1 MARPREN
8 RLRLIPLPSGS
19 WLLDGFHLGKRIRKQ
34 GRDANALRVE
44 MQAMQAQVIEAKA
57 PTLAPRMTRLTE
69 AQLRDAEAAVERAGG
84 RELLACVEASD
95 RVMVTGEPIPLAQAL
110 ADWLERQENRGRY
123 DRTIEGNMMRARAFV
138 AEMASLGVQTVG
150 EVRPEHFEAWVY
162 RGKRADFT
170 RKGDASVLQAWAN
183 HWVAKRWVKES
194 PFEVD
199 MRDLKSRAR
208 AVELPRILTPAQAR
222 GLLQAAKRAKSQ
234 GMAAYVALACWCFMR
249 HAEALRV
256 TPADMKLERKVPVVE
271 VRPRKRGTVSYRP
284 VSVPAC
290 VLPLLIAA
298 KARAIEEWEAKRAAL
313 IAKAKT
319 PEARAAA
326 EKLPAGPVATCKRVS
341 WDGVRE
347 AAGLAKRGPI
357 KNKKRGIESDVWQE
371 NILRHTG
378 LSYHFQRGQDIAD
391 TTRQAGNSSATAFA
405 HYLVLPEEGAADE
418 FFGELPPKIGI

>member
-1 MARPREN
+1 MARHREN
-8 RLRLIPLPSGS
+8 LLRIIPLAGGS

-34 GRDANALRVE
+34 GRDVNALRVKMQE
-44 MQAMQAQVIEAKA
+44 MQAVLTQASENII
-57 PTLAPRMTRLTE
+57 APRMTRLTE

-84 RELLACVEASD
+84 RSLLACVITSE
-95 RVMVTGEPIPLAQAL
+95 RVMVTGEKVAL
-110 ADWLERQENRGRY
+110 VDALSAWVAHQEKRGRHE
-123 DRTIEGNMMRARAFV
+123 RTIEGNISRARAFI
-138 AEMASLGVQTVG
+138 AEMARIGVNSVD

-162 RGKRADFT
+162 RGERADFT

-183 HWVAKRWVKES
+183 FWLKPKRWVKES

-208 AVELPRILTPAQAR
+208 AIELPRILTPAQAH
-222 GLLQAAKRAKSQ
+222 GLLAAAKRVKSQ

-256 TPADMKLERKVPVVE
+256 TPADMKLERKAPVVE

-284 VSVPAC
+284 VTVPAC
-290 VLPLLIAA
+290 VLPILVAA
-298 KARAIEEWEAKRAAL
+298 KARALATGE
-313 IAKAKT
+313 
-319 PEARAAA
+319 
-326 EKLPAGPVATCKRVS
+326 PVATCKRVS

-347 AAGLAKRGPI
+347 AAGLAKRGPV
-357 KNKKRGIESDVWQE
+357 KNKKRAIESEIWQE

-418 FFGELPPKIGI
+418 FFEVMPPNLI